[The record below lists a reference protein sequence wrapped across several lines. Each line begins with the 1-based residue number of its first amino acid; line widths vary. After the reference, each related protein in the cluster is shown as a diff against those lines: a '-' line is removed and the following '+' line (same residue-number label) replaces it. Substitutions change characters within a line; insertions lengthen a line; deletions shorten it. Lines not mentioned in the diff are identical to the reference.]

1 MLLTHGPVDSTHV
14 GTAFGSHSNMDL
26 SAIPTRQ
33 ETNIEL
39 PAVTPELSPRH
50 HEDNNVEDMVLTLA
64 NNQSS
69 QLYRCKCG
77 KECTRLDI
85 LNCV

>member
-39 PAVTPELSPRH
+39 SPRN

-69 QLYRCKCG
+69 QLYRCMCG